1 MLKAR
6 KAKLIEFLKNLPPD
20 MGKRLEE
27 LKANGRKESERKDL
41 IWHLLLQSFS
51 TMGNSSGWY
60 GLIKNE
66 NNYRQVAWA
75 NIVNLETAV
84 RYPTLERVLRLAK
97 VRMPEKK
104 AKWLEEDFIII
115 QNMGGIAEVNKKAL
129 NQKGKIN
136 KISFLQQF
144 HGIGDKYSRNIW
156 MDMYH
161 PDFYDSIAI
170 DERIKKINQDRTIIR
185 NIKIYTV
192 LTNSNIDENIEMNIE
207 VCSICY
213 GIIREVKIK
222 G

>member
-1 MLKAR
+1 MTK
-6 KAKLIEFLKNLPPD
+6 K
-20 MGKRLEE
+20 LEE
-27 LKANGRKESERKDL
+27 LKAVGRKEIERNDL

-75 NIVNLETAV
+75 NIVKLETAV

-97 VRMPEKK
+97 VRMPERK
-104 AKWLEEDFIII
+104 AKWLEKNFIKI
-115 QNMGGIAEVNKKAL
+115 QNMGGIAAVNKKAM
-129 NQKGKIN
+129 NQKGKTN

-170 DERIKKINQDRTIIR
+170 DERIKKISDLLQLNFSTYEEHEQFYLEIARSAGLEGWELDRLMYNFNNEILAEI
-185 NIKIYTV
+185 
-192 LTNSNIDENIEMNIE
+192 
-207 VCSICY
+207 
-213 GIIREVKIK
+213 
-222 G
+222 